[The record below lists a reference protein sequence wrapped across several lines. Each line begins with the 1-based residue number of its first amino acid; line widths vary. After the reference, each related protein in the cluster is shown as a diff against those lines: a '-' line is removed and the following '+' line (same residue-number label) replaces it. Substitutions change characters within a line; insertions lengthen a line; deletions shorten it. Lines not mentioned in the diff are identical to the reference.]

1 MIVRI
6 DPRWQRVMDEIRA
19 EGERTPLSVPD
30 VPAGEELARA
40 LLVAAEEADIG
51 PVELRA
57 LAAADGVA
65 LRSGPIWTAI
75 AEIRTRPGVG

>member
-1 MIVRI
+1 M
-6 DPRWQRVMDEIRA
+6 
-19 EGERTPLSVPD
+19 
-30 VPAGEELARA
+30 PAGEELARA
-40 LLVAAEEADIG
+40 LLVAAEEAGIG

-75 AEIRTRPGVG
+75 AEIPHRPRAG